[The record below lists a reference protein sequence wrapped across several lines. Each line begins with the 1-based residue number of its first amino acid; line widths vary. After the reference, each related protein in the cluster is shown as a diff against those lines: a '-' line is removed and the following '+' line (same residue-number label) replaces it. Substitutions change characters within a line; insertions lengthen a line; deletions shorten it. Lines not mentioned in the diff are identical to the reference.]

1 VADPASW
8 RLRDD
13 PLLAPIVV
21 MIATSIGAV
30 SLTNVV
36 EVFFVRGVLHAS
48 PTVFGLLM
56 SVWTATMIVGGWLL
70 ARRKLH
76 DGALGTAM
84 TVMLA
89 TTCAVLAG
97 AAGVPSAGWLFGLWI
112 VGGLANGGLNTVAG
126 VLLGRRVPAQA
137 RGRAQARVGAAISGA
152 NLFGFA
158 LGGVLLSLATP
169 RVLLLAAGLA
179 GFAVVVVF
187 APRVHRAGRRY
198 GGQS

>member
-1 VADPASW
+1 
-8 RLRDD
+8 
-13 PLLAPIVV
+13 

-76 DGALGTAM
+76 DGALGTA
-84 TVMLA
+84 
-89 TTCAVLAG
+89 
-97 AAGVPSAGWLFGLWI
+97 
-112 VGGLANGGLNTVAG
+112 
-126 VLLGRRVPAQA
+126 
-137 RGRAQARVGAAISGA
+137 
-152 NLFGFA
+152 

-179 GFAVVVVF
+179 GFAVVVAF